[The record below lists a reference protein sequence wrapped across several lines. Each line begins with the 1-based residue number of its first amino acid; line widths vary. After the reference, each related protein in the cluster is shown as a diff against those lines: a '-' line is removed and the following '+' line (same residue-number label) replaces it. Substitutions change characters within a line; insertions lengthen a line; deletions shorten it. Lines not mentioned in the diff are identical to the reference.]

1 VLAIVRYSPASWADF
16 AAASVTV
23 KLTKSIPTARQEF
36 ARPHAFLP
44 FNTSIM
50 HLVTSLATLVLPLSY
65 AISLQ
70 AVADLGPQHIISNP
84 PDTSTTT
91 NYPLHIPSIHDSA
104 ILARRILSL
113 TTIGTLSTIFP
124 STSSSDNATTL
135 ENRPPH
141 LGGMPI
147 GLMDYIA
154 DCEQTG
160 NPTLLALSI
169 ATSFKNVAAGSNIS
183 LSLNWIPPTPPS
195 SSPFLNGP
203 AAQPRFSLLGYLE
216 DIEPD
221 VIGAVELASCFTK
234 DHPDARA
241 WLPGN
246 RIHESRWT
254 RLVVEEIYWV
264 GGFGDRAYIGWIPR
278 ESWAN
283 VTIEEVGS
291 VRLPGEKEG
300 EASRRW
306 FW

>member
-1 VLAIVRYSPASWADF
+1 
-16 AAASVTV
+16 
-23 KLTKSIPTARQEF
+23 
-36 ARPHAFLP
+36 
-44 FNTSIM
+44 M
-50 HLVTSLATLVLPLSY
+50 HLASTLALLVPLSS

-70 AVADLGPQHIISNP
+70 AAAAEVAPQHILSNP
-84 PDTSTTT
+84 SDTSTA
-91 NYPLHIPSIHDSA
+91 NYPFHIPSIHDSA

-113 TTIGTLSTIFP
+113 TTTGTLSTIFP
-124 STSSSDNATTL
+124 SSNDATTL

-141 LGGMPI
+141 LGGIPI

-154 DCEQTG
+154 DCEPNTG

-183 LSLNWIPPTPPS
+183 LSLNWVPPTPPS

-221 VIGAVELASCFTK
+221 VIGAVELATCFTK
-234 DHPDARA
+234 EHPDARA

-278 ESWAN
+278 SVWAN
-283 VTIEEVGS
+283 VTREEVEA
-291 VRLPGEKEG
+291 VRLPGEKEV
-300 EASRRW
+300 EKARRGW

>member
-1 VLAIVRYSPASWADF
+1 MYLPTTLA
-16 AAASVTV
+16 
-23 KLTKSIPTARQEF
+23 L
-36 ARPHAFLP
+36 
-44 FNTSIM
+44 
-50 HLVTSLATLVLPLSY
+50 LVPLSS

-70 AVADLGPQHIISNP
+70 AAAAAEVAPQHILSNP
-84 PDTSTTT
+84 SDTTT
-91 NYPLHIPSIHDSA
+91 TTTYPLHIPSIHDSA

-113 TTIGTLSTIFP
+113 TTTGTLSTIFP
-124 STSSSDNATTL
+124 SHDATTL
-135 ENRPPH
+135 ENRPPN
-141 LGGMPI
+141 LGGTPI

-154 DCEQTG
+154 DCEANTG

-221 VIGAVELASCFTK
+221 VIGAVELATCFTK
-234 DHPDARA
+234 EHPDARA

-254 RLVVEEIYWV
+254 RLVVQEVYWV

-278 ESWAN
+278 SVWAN
-283 VTIEEVGS
+283 VTREEVEG
-291 VRLPGEKEG
+291 VRLPGEKEDKG
-300 EASRRW
+300 MVRGGW